1 VRRVQKDSLPKW
13 PQLPGAIAIATLCG
27 SALALDP
34 TQVFDKVS
42 GSVWVVRALDAS
54 ERPFAQGSAVVI
66 APGKLVTNC
75 HVLAKAVTVQ
85 VVHAHRMVCTRHP
98 APGEAGAPGVDPRRT
113 ADK

>member
-1 VRRVQKDSLPKW
+1 VKNGHESRFVAGLLGGCLIGVAASP
-13 PQLPGAIAIATLCG
+13 
-27 SALALDP
+27 ALALQP